1 MNRETI
7 HFAICITTNSQSGGR
22 MEISMKY
29 IAGETEFKITNSAV
43 SLGKFD
49 GIHLGH
55 QLLLNKVLEL
65 KKQGLQA
72 VMFTF
77 LYNPRNLFSDKEIE
91 LIYTEEEKKY
101 ILEQNGFDVLVSYP
115 FTKETA
121 SMEPVDFIKEV
132 LLERLD
138 AKVIVVG
145 ADYCFGHN
153 RRGNVDL
160 LREKSQEYGY
170 ELIVFDKMKIEDQVI
185 SSSYIRSKIAEGD
198 MELVT
203 KLLGRPFSIIGEVK
217 HGRKI
222 GRTIGFPTVN
232 LIPPSSKLLPPD
244 GVYASMTSINGIKY
258 PGLTN
263 IGFNPT
269 VGTTPEKRVETYI
282 FDFESDLYGA
292 TIEVSLYAF
301 ERPEMS
307 FQSVEALKIQ
317 MSQDIIYGRKYFS
330 K

>member
-1 MNRETI
+1 MKQFTLQILCCR
-7 HFAICITTNSQSGGR
+7 TNSQSGSR

-29 IAGETEFKITNSAV
+29 IAGETDFKIKNSAV

-65 KKQGLQA
+65 KKDGLQA

-91 LIYTEEEKKY
+91 LIYTEEEKRY
-101 ILEQNGFDVLVSYP
+101 ILEQSGFDVLVSYP

-132 LLERLD
+132 LIEKLD

-153 RRGNVDL
+153 RRGNVEL
-160 LREKSQEYGY
+160 LKDKSKEYGY
-170 ELIVFDKMKIEDQVI
+170 ELIVFDKIKIQDQVI

-198 MELVT
+198 IELVT
-203 KLLGRPFSIIGEVK
+203 RLLGRPFSIIGEVK

-232 LIPPSSKLLPPD
+232 LIPPASKLLPPD

-263 IGFNPT
+263 IGHNPT
-269 VGTTPEKRVETYI
+269 VGVTPEKRVETYI
-282 FDFESDLYGA
+282 FDFDSDLYGS
-292 TIEVSLYAF
+292 TIEVSLYAY

-307 FQSVEALKIQ
+307 FQSVEELKNQ
-317 MSQDIIYGRKYFS
+317 MNQDIIYGRKYFS